1 MKFDTK
7 FKALSPNKSSLLTHK
22 DVDRLAVLSWLAMG
36 IYQYLLL
43 HGTHSIAEL
52 GHKSPNTSFAAISK
66 GLQEL
71 VDLGLIE
78 EVAEVQ
84 GGAV

>member
-1 MKFDTK
+1 MRSETK
-7 FKALSPNKSSLLTHK
+7 FKALAPCKSSLMTHEDIDK
-22 DVDRLAVLSWLAMG
+22 LAGLSWLAMG

-43 HGTHSIAEL
+43 SGEKSVLDL
-52 GHKSPNTSFAAISK
+52 GNNSPSTSYVVISA

-71 VDLGLIE
+71 IDSGLIE
-78 EVAEVQ
+78 EVAEVK